1 MLGVFIWV
9 RLTHMTPTR
18 PTRRPPRRQP
28 SVFDHEA
35 LKLLMEDRGLSDA
48 ELAQLAD
55 VSESA
60 IYKWRN
66 GQRSPRPRHYARL
79 VAALRVPPG
88 YFFRRK
94 KGVAA

>member
-1 MLGVFIWV
+1 M
-9 RLTHMTPTR
+9 
-18 PTRRPPRRQP
+18 
-28 SVFDHEA
+28 FDHEA

-48 ELAQLAD
+48 ELAQLVD

-66 GQRSPRPRHYARL
+66 GQRAPQPRHYAQL